1 MRPREYIS
9 TVDPPS
15 DGPRCISSDLISLSR
30 SSTSTPSTNHQS
42 SAIQQL
48 PSPPQ
53 SHRLR
58 LHPPR
63 AIPLPPAIPRAREL
77 ASSRSHPS
85 PRLGTGAPSF
95 RRGAGAA
102 RIIPSGEKLRLP
114 RNRFHFPL
122 CMYGVGWDWGWLA
135 WWISADCLRVCE
147 GREW

>member
-1 MRPREYIS
+1 MVYSYILRRREHIS

-15 DGPRCISSDLISLSR
+15 DGPRCISSDLISLSL
-30 SSTSTPSTNHQS
+30 SSSSTPSTNHQS
-42 SAIQQL
+42 SANQQL

-63 AIPLPPAIPRAREL
+63 AIPLPPAIAARSKL
-77 ASSRSHPS
+77 AS
-85 PRLGTGAPSF
+85 PRYRRGTGAPSF

-122 CMYGVGWDWGWLA
+122 CMYVWAWLGLGVVGLVD
-135 WWISADCLRVCE
+135 
-147 GREW
+147 